1 MDKIFIDKKENE
13 YKFSIIFNSVGIIPI
28 KIILLSGNFLLNNDV
43 INCQIKCEEKN
54 EKRDEMM
61 KNVENM
67 TKHEKIGKSFIQ
79 KMIDDFYGIED
90 YDEEEELEEE
100 EATNNEEEKENNN
113 DKNDNIN
120 SNAIHNEANT
130 LNNNNS

>member
-100 EATNNEEEKENNN
+100 EATNNEEEKENNI

-120 SNAIHNEANT
+120 KIDIKI
-130 LNNNNS
+130 